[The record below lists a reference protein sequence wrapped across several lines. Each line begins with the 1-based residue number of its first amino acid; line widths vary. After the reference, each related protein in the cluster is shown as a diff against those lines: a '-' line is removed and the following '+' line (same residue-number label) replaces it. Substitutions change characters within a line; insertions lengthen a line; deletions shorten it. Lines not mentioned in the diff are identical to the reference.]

1 MKTKQSPKFVI
12 LTTNDISIGEFK
24 NKRELNCWLKVY
36 KDDFRPVL
44 KILSGAEIKNSTYH
58 QYFRKDTNANI

>member
-1 MKTKQSPKFVI
+1 MKTKQRPKFVV

-44 KILSGAEIKNSTYH
+44 KILSGTKIKNSTYLPI
-58 QYFRKDTNANI
+58 F